1 MNNHLKV
8 KIMTF
13 QDGWREDQVH
23 GVMMEAYEQQKR
35 FVIINGLGAKLS
47 RDGNQF
53 CFIVGDM
60 PEHTV
65 VGFGETVAKAAIDF
79 EHNYYNSIAVAPRTA

>member
-1 MNNHLKV
+1 
-8 KIMTF
+8 MTF

-23 GVMMEAYEQQKR
+23 GAMMEVYEQQKR
-35 FVIINGLGAKLS
+35 FAIINGLGAKLS
-47 RDGNQF
+47 KDGNQF

-65 VGFGETVAKAAIDF
+65 VGFGETVSLAAIDF
-79 EHNYYNSIAVAPRTA
+79 EKNFYSEKAKANK